1 MNFLLEQK
9 KDIKEFLGRWDNCAM
24 ELASKYDYSE
34 CMKLI
39 LSYGGD
45 IYRKGNVMQITP
57 QVYKSFLDDQIKTQ
71 DQNFIV
77 FDYSKLICRDDN
89 KELKLIKDFTKL
101 SPGHKTLLTHPLIE
115 ALLMMEWKRIQ
126 LLWLGYM
133 LLKLTFMLLFFAIG
147 VGKIGLQQFNCNN
160 TDTNNNIRTNDE
172 VLYLMS
178 DSTIKHMRETPMK
191 IGSI

>member
-1 MNFLLEQK
+1 MELVKNIK
-9 KDIKEFLGRWDNCAM
+9 KFLGAEDNYAM
-24 ELASKYDYSE
+24 ELASWANYSE

-45 IYRKGNVMQITP
+45 IYRHKNVMQITP
-57 QVYKSFLDDQIKTQ
+57 QVYKSFLDDQIKM
-71 DQNFIV
+71 DPSKKFIV
-77 FDYSKLICRDDN
+77 FDYSKLICRDDH
-89 KELKLIKDFTKL
+89 KELKLIMDLTKL

-147 VGKIGLQQFNCNN
+147 VRKIGLQQFSCNI
-160 TDTNNNIRTNDE
+160 TDNNNYIRTNDE

-191 IGSI
+191 MR